1 MSSKSQQVSNICIEP
16 RNVKLIEVLFMKL
29 YHMHLTKQLDTSML
43 LITAVLAGIGEIIPI
58 RQNTFQPQN

>member
-16 RNVKLIEVLFMKL
+16 RHVKLIEVLFMKL

-43 LITAVLAGIGEIIPI
+43 LITAVLAGISEIIPI
-58 RQNTFQPQN
+58 KQNTFQPQN